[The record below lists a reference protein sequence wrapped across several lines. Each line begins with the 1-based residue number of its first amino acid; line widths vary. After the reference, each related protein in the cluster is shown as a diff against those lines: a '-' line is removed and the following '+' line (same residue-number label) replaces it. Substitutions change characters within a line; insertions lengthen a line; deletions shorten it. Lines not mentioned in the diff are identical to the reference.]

1 MREHRGARGLARL
14 LPAGARVRLQRDADA
29 PAGARYVFRG
39 GRLVNAAVLRRGLAR
54 TGDTGELSKRAGLEA
69 AAQDAQQ
76 QRKGI
81 WKSCEPSPPQS
92 PSPSPQ
98 PPSGGPEAVT
108 RARAD
113 LAGRMFIKITST
125 SILNSSEARLHLCR
139 DGYAVLDTSWSND
152 ASGGSGVSRIE
163 GSWEVVSAEYTATTA
178 SARVRLFNGDG
189 ETFRT
194 FFAQGQR
201 VSIDGVDQTQVASSD
216 LCAVRPAAERQCWP
230 CSEPRCS
237 SPAPRPSS
245 SASSTVT
252 RCRCARTPRCARCT
266 WRAWMRRTAGRAG
279 AMRLAA
285 RWPGCCRAAHA
296 CGCNAMPRRPARVRL
311 SPRPARQRGAAARR
325 RRQARRHRRAPQ
337 APGAAGRGARG
348 RAAAARGLD
357 GVRAAPGVGTGPAA
371 GGQEAIPRARA
382 ELADRMFVLK
392 VGTSLWDRSE
402 RRLHLCQDGFAGDY
416 WSWVFHSNTGSGRT
430 EGSWEVVSAAVR
442 RPPASACS
450 TPRARRFAC
459 SPSRE
464 GASRSTASP

>member
-1 MREHRGARGLARL
+1 MSTLEHSVRRIAAVSAVALFVPVAPATAATVVRVVDGDTVKVRDDGKLRTVDLAGVNAPERGACASTEARHGLARL

-54 TGDTGELSKRAGLEA
+54 TGDTGELSRRAGLEA

-81 WKSCEPSPPQS
+81 WKSCEASPPQS

-178 SARVRLFNGDG
+178 TARVRLFNGDG

-216 LCAVRPAAERQCWP
+216 LCAVRP
-230 CSEPRCS
+230 
-237 SPAPRPSS
+237 
-245 SASSTVT
+245 
-252 RCRCARTPRCARCT
+252 
-266 WRAWMRRTAGRAG
+266 
-279 AMRLAA
+279 
-285 RWPGCCRAAHA
+285 
-296 CGCNAMPRRPARVRL
+296 
-311 SPRPARQRGAAARR
+311 
-325 RRQARRHRRAPQ
+325 
-337 APGAAGRGARG
+337 
-348 RAAAARGLD
+348 
-357 GVRAAPGVGTGPAA
+357 
-371 GGQEAIPRARA
+371 GG
-382 ELADRMFVLK
+382 
-392 VGTSLWDRSE
+392 
-402 RRLHLCQDGFAGDY
+402 
-416 WSWVFHSNTGSGRT
+416 
-430 EGSWEVVSAAVR
+430 
-442 RPPASACS
+442 
-450 TPRARRFAC
+450 
-459 SPSRE
+459 
-464 GASRSTASP
+464 

>member
-1 MREHRGARGLARL
+1 MSTLEHSVRRIAAVSAVALFVPVAPATAATVDRVVDGDTVKVRDDGKLRTIDLAGVNAPERGACASTEARHGLARL

-29 PAGARYVFRG
+29 PSGARYVFRG

-216 LCAVRPAAERQCWP
+216 LCAVRP
-230 CSEPRCS
+230 
-237 SPAPRPSS
+237 
-245 SASSTVT
+245 
-252 RCRCARTPRCARCT
+252 
-266 WRAWMRRTAGRAG
+266 
-279 AMRLAA
+279 
-285 RWPGCCRAAHA
+285 
-296 CGCNAMPRRPARVRL
+296 
-311 SPRPARQRGAAARR
+311 
-325 RRQARRHRRAPQ
+325 
-337 APGAAGRGARG
+337 
-348 RAAAARGLD
+348 
-357 GVRAAPGVGTGPAA
+357 
-371 GGQEAIPRARA
+371 GG
-382 ELADRMFVLK
+382 
-392 VGTSLWDRSE
+392 
-402 RRLHLCQDGFAGDY
+402 
-416 WSWVFHSNTGSGRT
+416 
-430 EGSWEVVSAAVR
+430 
-442 RPPASACS
+442 
-450 TPRARRFAC
+450 
-459 SPSRE
+459 
-464 GASRSTASP
+464 